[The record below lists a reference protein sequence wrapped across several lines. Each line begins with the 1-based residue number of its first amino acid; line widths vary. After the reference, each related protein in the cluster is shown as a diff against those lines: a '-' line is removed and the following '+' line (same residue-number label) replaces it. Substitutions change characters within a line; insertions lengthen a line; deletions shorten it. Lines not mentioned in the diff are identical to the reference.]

1 MQKSLSPKKGVSGC
15 AGYRMASHLACKMC
29 LEALV
34 WGWVKVLEMLTVH
47 IWVGV
52 RIEDKLEEKDDLF
65 PGGKDELNYTLSH
78 NTGPIFV
85 AWKMGI
91 SQIQSNKTL
100 ELLSLYFCLMNSEL
114 NFCTGSD
121 PGEISYL
128 WLILISST
136 FPLFLWFF
144 GLYPLVLLWVAQ
156 GFDLAVSPGGQHNPL
171 LRLGARHT
179 EGRWGLQPVQT
190 RGHFSSSPAAEAEGR
205 RGNFRIYH
213 LLWRGGKRRIRT
225 GISTAGERTCGN
237 LVAAYLF
244 PILFT
249 IPFIFFKESEQFKLT
264 YPLI

>member
-1 MQKSLSPKKGVSGC
+1 M
-15 AGYRMASHLACKMC
+15 
-29 LEALV
+29 
-34 WGWVKVLEMLTVH
+34 
-47 IWVGV
+47 
-52 RIEDKLEEKDDLF
+52 
-65 PGGKDELNYTLSH
+65 
-78 NTGPIFV
+78 
-85 AWKMGI
+85 
-91 SQIQSNKTL
+91 
-100 ELLSLYFCLMNSEL
+100 
-114 NFCTGSD
+114 
-121 PGEISYL
+121 
-128 WLILISST
+128 
-136 FPLFLWFF
+136 
-144 GLYPLVLLWVAQ
+144 AQ
-156 GFDLAVSPGGQHNPL
+156 GFDLAVSPGGQHDPL

-225 GISTAGERTCGN
+225 GISMAGERTCGN

>member
-52 RIEDKLEEKDDLF
+52 RIEDKLEEKD
-65 PGGKDELNYTLSH
+65 ELNYTLSH

-91 SQIQSNKTL
+91 SLRAQIQSNKTL

-128 WLILISST
+128 RLILISST

-179 EGRWGLQPVQT
+179 DGRWGLQPVQT

-225 GISTAGERTCGN
+225 GISTAGECTCGN